1 VSCEARQPVE
11 RDQQRQSGQ
20 EPASGGQRQR
30 QAGRRIVVP
39 GLALVLLIG
48 PSGSG
53 KSTFARRH
61 FRLTE
66 VLSSD
71 FFRALVSDDEADQT
85 ASRDAFEVLHLVVE
99 KRLWRGRLT
108 VVDATNTTAEAR
120 SRLLELAQRYHVP
133 AVAIV
138 FDLPLEAYLERDAQR
153 PGRRVGQEVIV
164 RQFHQLQMNR
174 RRIREEPFTHR
185 YWLRSIEE
193 IDQAVVERRP
203 LPCDKRAWHG
213 PLDIVG
219 DVHGCFAELCDLLG
233 VLGYRVERL
242 VKASGEPGFRVYHP
256 KGRRLVFIGDLVD
269 RGPDSPSVLRLA
281 MDAVGRGRALCV
293 LGNHDRKLMRYLEG
307 QEVKIAHGLE
317 KTLEQMASEPEPFRR
332 RVLRF
337 LQRLS
342 SHYVLDSG
350 RLVVAH
356 AGLPQEYHGRCS
368 PTVRRIALFGV
379 TTGQRDERGLPV
391 RVNWALSY
399 RGRALVVYGHTP
411 VQEAIWI
418 NRTINIDT
426 GCVFGNKLTALRYP
440 ELELVSVPAREMY
453 YPAPRSLLTPED
465 LQRPLLVPAA
475 DEMLPEEVAA
485 DGR

>member
-1 VSCEARQPVE
+1 MSLEAQPSVE
-11 RDQQRQSGQ
+11 RRQQRAGREQGPDKRKRS
-20 EPASGGQRQR
+20 
-30 QAGRRIVVP
+30 GRRIVVP

-61 FRLTE
+61 FKPTE

-85 ASRDAFEVLHLVVE
+85 ASRDAFEVLYLVAE
-99 KRLWRGRLT
+99 KRLRRGRLT

-138 FDLPLEAYLERDAQR
+138 FDLPPEICLQRDAQR
-153 PGRRVGQEVIV
+153 PGRRVGQDVIA
-164 RQFHQLQMNR
+164 RQFGQLQTNR
-174 RRIREEPFTHR
+174 QRIREEPFVHR
-185 YWLRSIEE
+185 YWLRSPED
-193 IDQAVVERRP
+193 IDEAIVERRP
-203 LPCDKRAWHG
+203 LRCDKRLWRG

-233 VLGYRVERL
+233 SLGYRVER
-242 VKASGEPGFRVYHP
+242 VEKTTGEPGFRVSHP
-256 KGRRLVFIGDLVD
+256 EGRRLVFIGDLVD
-269 RGPDSPSVLRLA
+269 RGPDTPSVLRLV
-281 MDAVGRGRALCV
+281 MDAVGRGRALCA

-307 QEVKIAHGLE
+307 QEVKIAHGFE
-317 KTLEQMASEPEPFRR
+317 RTLEQLAGEPEAFRR

-342 SHYVLDSG
+342 SHYVLDGG

-356 AGLPQEYHGRCS
+356 AGLPEEYHGRCS
-368 PTVRRIALFGV
+368 PTVRRVALFGV

-440 ELELVSVPAREMY
+440 ELELVAVPAREVY

-485 DGR
+485 NGQ